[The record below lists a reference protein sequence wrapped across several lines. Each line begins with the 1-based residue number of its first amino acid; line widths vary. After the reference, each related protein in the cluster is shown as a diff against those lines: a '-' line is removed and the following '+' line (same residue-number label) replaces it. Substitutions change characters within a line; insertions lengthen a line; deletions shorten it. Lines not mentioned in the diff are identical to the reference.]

1 MNLRKLIFTNNACY
15 KAGRTITVKGIMV
28 HSTGANNPN
37 LRRYVGPDDGL
48 LGKNQYNNHWN
59 QDKPDGRQVC
69 VHGFIGKL
77 ADGSIAT
84 YQTLPWNHRGW
95 HGASGSK
102 GSVNDSHTSFE
113 ICEDGLTDK
122 AYFNAIY
129 KEATELCAYLCKEYN
144 LDPMADGVII
154 TILASYA
161 QEESRSVSENQ
172 KWRIRKDFKEGKP
185 SNNIRIYGFDYKDFK
200 LTIIPEEAEVVRM
213 IFADYLSGL
222 GKNAIM
228 KKLIRLGVPTK
239 CGGRWSE
246 STIGSI
252 LGNEKFIGDTC
263 LQKGFIT
270 DHLTKQWKSNSGE
283 LPKYYV
289 EGSHEAIIDRETFE
303 AVQIEM
309 ARRAA
314 KANHPRKLTFS
325 EFSGLI
331 TCKKCGAKFRKKVSG
346 VGTKYAKVV
355 WACATYTYRGKH
367 ECAAKRIPE
376 DILKEKCTE
385 VLGLAEYDPNVLAE
399 KITAIAV
406 PDDGVLVFTFK
417 DGTEQTATWENRSR
431 RESWTDEMRQTAR
444 ERALGGTDNG

>member
-1 MNLRKLIFTNNACY
+1 MRKEAIMGRKITKVEQTAPLPTRQRVAAYARVSCGKDEMLHSLAAQVSYYSNLIQGK
-15 KAGRTITVKGIMV
+15 
-28 HSTGANNPN
+28 PEWE
-37 LRRYVGPDDGL
+37 YVGVYTDEAETGTKDSRPEYQRL
-48 LGKNQYNNHWN
+48 
-59 QDKPDGRQVC
+59 
-69 VHGFIGKL
+69 L
-77 ADGSIAT
+77 ADCRARRIDLILTKSISRFARNT
-84 YQTLPWNHRGW
+84 VTLLETVRELKNLGVGVYFEEQNLHSL
-95 HGASGSK
+95 SG
-102 GSVNDSHTSFE
+102 
-113 ICEDGLTDK
+113 DG
-122 AYFNAIY
+122 
-129 KEATELCAYLCKEYN
+129 ELML
-144 LDPMADGVII
+144 

-385 VLGLAEYDPNVLAE
+385 VLGLAEYDPNVLSG

>member
-1 MNLRKLIFTNNACY
+1 MGRKITKVEQTVPLPTRQRVTAYARVSCGKNEMLHSLAAQVSYYSNLIQGK
-15 KAGRTITVKGIMV
+15 
-28 HSTGANNPN
+28 PEWE
-37 LRRYVGPDDGL
+37 YVGV
-48 LGKNQYNNHWN
+48 Y
-59 QDKPDGRQVC
+59 
-69 VHGFIGKL
+69 
-77 ADGSIAT
+77 ADEAETGTKDSRPE
-84 YQTLPWNHRGW
+84 YQRL
-95 HGASGSK
+95 
-102 GSVNDSHTSFE
+102 
-113 ICEDGLTDK
+113 LTDCRAGQIDLILTK
-122 AYFNAIY
+122 SISRFARNTVALLETVRELKDIGVGVYFEEQNLHSLSGDG
-129 KEATELCAYLCKEYN
+129 ELML
-144 LDPMADGVII
+144 

-246 STIGSI
+246 STVGSI

-270 DHLTKQWKSNSGE
+270 DHLTKQWKLNSGE
-283 LPKYYV
+283 LPKYYI
-289 EGSHEAIIDRETFE
+289 EGSHEAIIDKATFE
-303 AVQIEM
+303 AVQTEI

-314 KANHPRKLTFS
+314 KAKRPRKLIFS
-325 EFSGLI
+325 EFSRLI
-331 TCKKCGAKFRKKVSG
+331 TCERCGAKFCKKINAA
-346 VGTKYAKVV
+346 GTKYAKVV

-376 DILKEKCTE
+376 DILKEKCAE
-385 VLGLAEYDPNVLAE
+385 VLGLAKYDSAVF
-399 KITAIAV
+399 TAKVAAIVV
-406 PDDGVLVFTFK
+406 PDDGIIVFTFK
-417 DGTEQTATWENRSR
+417 DGSQRTVTWKNRSR
-431 RESWTDEMRQTAR
+431 RESWTDKMKET
-444 ERALGGTDNG
+444 ERKRVMGGTDNG